1 VVGLTSPG
9 GSLFPADPAQGA
21 RISAVIP
28 DLDALIQL
36 QHADASLRRVEAELG
51 AIPGSRAEIEARL
64 GTERER
70 LDAAKAAL
78 EGCQKSRRGHE
89 GAVQDFETKRSKYK
103 GQLMEVKTNKEY
115 TAMLHEIETVEREIR
130 SREDQIL
137 GEMEQAEAL
146 AADVKREEALFKA
159 EDERGKT
166 EIKALE
172 EQRKGLEARL
182 AGLTQERDAAAV
194 KVSPARLELF
204 KRVAKARGDAV
215 AEARDEMCVACHVRL
230 RPQMF
235 MEIKRNAEIMQCPS
249 CGRVL
254 YYEPPPPVV
263 DPHP

>member
-1 VVGLTSPG
+1 MLESVP
-9 GSLFPADPAQGA
+9 
-21 RISAVIP
+21 VIP
-28 DLDALIQL
+28 DLEALIHL
-36 QHADASLRRVEAELG
+36 QHADTSLRRVEAELAALPG
-51 AIPGSRAEIEARL
+51 ARALIESRL
-64 GTERER
+64 GVERGR
-70 LDAAKAAL
+70 LDAAKVAL
-78 EGCQKSRRGHE
+78 DGCQKARRQHE

-137 GEMEQAEAL
+137 AEMEQAEGL
-146 AADVKREEALFKA
+146 AAEVKREEALFKA
-159 EDERGKT
+159 EEERGKT
-166 EIKALE
+166 EIKALDE
-172 EQRKGLEARL
+172 RRKALEAQMT
-182 AGLTQERDAAAV
+182 GLTEERDAAGA
-194 KVSPARLELF
+194 KVSPTRLELF

-215 AEARDEMCVACHVRL
+215 ALAQDEMCVACHVRL

-235 MEIKRNAEIMQCPS
+235 MEIKRNDEIMQCPS

>member
-1 VVGLTSPG
+1 MLES
-9 GSLFPADPAQGA
+9 GS
-21 RISAVIP
+21 VIP

-36 QHADASLRRVEAELG
+36 QHADASLRRVETELG
-51 AIPGSRAEIEARL
+51 SLPGARAEIEARL
-64 GTERER
+64 GSERGR
-70 LDAAKAAL
+70 LEAAKAAL
-78 EGCQKSRRGHE
+78 EGCQKARRQHE

-130 SREDQIL
+130 AREDQIL
-137 GEMEQAEAL
+137 AEMEQAEAL
-146 AADVKREEALFKA
+146 AADVKREEALFKG
-159 EDERGKT
+159 EDERA
-166 EIKALE
+166 KAELRALDDR
-172 EQRKGLEARL
+172 RKGLEARL
-182 AGLTQERDAAAV
+182 VGLTEERDAAAA
-194 KVSPARLELF
+194 KVSPTRLELF

-235 MEIKRNAEIMQCPS
+235 MEIKRNDEIMQCPS

-254 YYEPPPPVV
+254 YYEPPAPVV

>member
-1 VVGLTSPG
+1 MLE
-9 GSLFPADPAQGA
+9 
-21 RISAVIP
+21 SASVIP

-51 AIPGSRAEIEARL
+51 AIPGARAEIEARL
-64 GTERER
+64 GTERGR
-70 LDAAKAAL
+70 LETSRAAL
-78 EGCQKSRRGHE
+78 DGCQKSRRQHE

-137 GEMEQAEAL
+137 AEMEQAEGLSAE
-146 AADVKREEALFKA
+146 VKREEGLFKA
-159 EDERGKT
+159 EEERGKA
-166 EIKALE
+166 EIRALDERRKALE
-172 EQRKGLEARL
+172 ARVVGLAE
-182 AGLTQERDAAAV
+182 ERDAAAA
-194 KVSPARLELF
+194 KVSPPLLELF

-215 AEARDEMCVACHVRL
+215 AEARDETCVACHVRL

-235 MEIKRNAEIMQCPS
+235 MEVKRNAEVMQCPS

>member
-1 VVGLTSPG
+1 
-9 GSLFPADPAQGA
+9 
-21 RISAVIP
+21 VIP
-28 DLDALIQL
+28 DLDALVQL
-36 QHADASLRRVEAELG
+36 QHADASLRRVEAELA

-64 GTERER
+64 GTERGR

-78 EGCQKSRRGHE
+78 DGCQKSRRQHE

-115 TAMLHEIETVEREIR
+115 TAMLHEIEAVEREIR

-137 GEMEQAEAL
+137 AEMEQAEAL

-159 EDERGKT
+159 EDERGKN
-166 EIKALE
+166 EVRALE
-172 EQRKGLEARL
+172 ERRKALEARL
-182 AGLTQERDAAAV
+182 VGLTEERDAAAA
-194 KVSPARLELF
+194 KVSPTRLELF

-235 MEIKRNAEIMQCPS
+235 MEIKRNDEVMQCPS

-263 DPHP
+263 APHP

>member
-1 VVGLTSPG
+1 MLES
-9 GSLFPADPAQGA
+9 GS
-21 RISAVIP
+21 VIP

-36 QHADASLRRVEAELG
+36 QHADASRRRVEAELL
-51 AIPGSRAEIEARL
+51 AIPGARSEIESRL
-64 GTERER
+64 GTERGR
-70 LDAAKAAL
+70 LEAARAAL
-78 EGCQKSRRGHE
+78 EACQKSRRQHE

-115 TAMLHEIETVEREIR
+115 TAMLHEIEGVEREIR
-130 SREDQIL
+130 AREDQIL

-146 AADVKREEALFKA
+146 SADVKREEALFKA
-159 EDERGKT
+159 EEEKGKG
-166 EIKALE
+166 EIKALDE
-172 EQRKGLEARL
+172 RAKALEAKMV
-182 AGLTQERDAAAV
+182 GLTEARDAAAA
-194 KVSPARLELF
+194 KVSPTRLELF

-235 MEIKRNAEIMQCPS
+235 MEIKRNAEVMQCPS